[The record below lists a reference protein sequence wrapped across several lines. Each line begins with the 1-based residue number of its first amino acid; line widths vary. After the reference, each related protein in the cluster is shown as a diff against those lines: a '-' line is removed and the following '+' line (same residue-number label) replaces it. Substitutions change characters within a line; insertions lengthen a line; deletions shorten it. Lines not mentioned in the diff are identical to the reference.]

1 MKIFQSAYLAGR
13 YATAEPE
20 GHASQCDFFMRA
32 KVRLQSISAVSWVFH
47 TLLNDKRWPLD
58 WSPRIGRAVSGL
70 VHRLVPCGKAVAV
83 LICCNKQTPAGT
95 SGACRSF
102 GRSCSPALAACSP

>member
-20 GHASQCDFFMRA
+20 GHASQCDFFMRV

-47 TLLNDKRWPLD
+47 TLLKRQAL
-58 WSPRIGRAVSGL
+58 ALGL
-70 VHRLVPCGKAVAV
+70 V
-83 LICCNKQTPAGT
+83 PADWPRGVG
-95 SGACRSF
+95 SG
-102 GRSCSPALAACSP
+102 SPALRKSRGRPHLLQQADARRH